1 MKEERYIDKVF
12 KEKLSNFEKTPPDG
26 IWSSISASLLPA
38 RRKIMIVLAWKIA
51 AGFAILLSTGLGWYF
66 LQERNN
72 TLTAPTAETIK
83 NERTEQAPEPIEGLL
98 HHKLESFSS
107 IDDTLKVAATTTLPD
122 ISRESDLTAYSIE
135 SEYPSAKVSTS
146 NQIATK
152 DLNIVGFSISLDIPE
167 QITAPRANKEM
178 IKRKKSHPTV
188 SWDMLF
194 SGISEDEKPFKD
206 ENRQWLLAAIA
217 APEYSYRTVK
227 DAPMAPSTYFNN
239 TENPRISYS
248 GGLQLGYQVNKR
260 LNIQSG
266 IIYSR
271 SGIEINQLN
280 SLGSIALERNFGS
293 GSVGSEKSLVNIGN
307 SMGLINPS
315 NPNLTY
321 LSYNQTNEELIGRN
335 QATFDNLTGS
345 EDFIYQINAEL
356 IQYFD
361 FVELPLNLRYQVYD
375 GRINLNVIGGMSS
388 NVLVGNKVIFKSDG
402 EKMENGR
409 TENIRTFN
417 YSGNLGFSVDYE
429 ISNQFLLLLE
439 PRYKKHL
446 RSINQEGFLDARPYM
461 FGIFTGVRYRF

>member
-1 MKEERYIDKVF
+1 MKEERHIDKVF
-12 KEKLSNFEKTPPDG
+12 KEKLRNFEKTPPDG
-26 IWSSISASLLPA
+26 IWNSISASLLPA
-38 RRKIMIVLAWKIA
+38 RRKIMIVFAWKIA

-72 TLTAPTAETIK
+72 TLTAPTAEIIK
-83 NERTEQAPEPIEGLL
+83 NERTEQAPEPVESLP
-98 HHKLESFSS
+98 HYKPESFSS
-107 IDDTLKVAATTTLPD
+107 IKDTLKVAATQTLPN
-122 ISRESDLTAYSIE
+122 IPRESDLTAYSIE

-167 QITAPRANKEM
+167 QIAAPRANKDM
-178 IKRKKSHPTV
+178 IKRKKSLPAV

-194 SGISEDEKPFKD
+194 SGNSEDEKAFKD

-227 DAPMAPSTYFNN
+227 DAPMAPSTYFDN
-239 TENPRISYS
+239 TETPRISYS
-248 GGLQLGYQVNKR
+248 GGIQLGYQVNKR

-266 IIYSR
+266 IMYSR

-280 SLGSIALERNFGS
+280 SLGAIALERNFGS

-307 SMGLINPS
+307 SMGLIKPA

-321 LSYNQTNEELIGRN
+321 LSYNQTNEALISYN
-335 QATFDNLTGS
+335 QATLDNLAGS

-361 FVELPLNLRYQVYD
+361 YVELPLNLRYQVYD
-375 GRINLNVIGGMSS
+375 GRINLNIIGGMSS

-402 EKMENGR
+402 ERMENGR

-429 ISNQFLLLLE
+429 ISDQFLLLFE

-446 RSINQEGFLDARPYM
+446 RSINHDGLLDARPYM